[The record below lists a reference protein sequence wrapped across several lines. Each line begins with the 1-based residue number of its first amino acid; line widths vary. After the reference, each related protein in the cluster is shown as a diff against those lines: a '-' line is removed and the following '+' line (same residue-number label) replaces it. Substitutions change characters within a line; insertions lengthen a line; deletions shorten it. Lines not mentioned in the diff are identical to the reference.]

1 MTNRLLIVDRKRHA
15 RGFSWIHVV
24 SILSTGFG
32 YLCYLT
38 AVILTAW
45 LVWNI
50 TSTELAVRSL
60 ADQTMQA
67 QGAWPRREQKSQLAL
82 AEQYNQRTRN
92 QNELSFGGDGSKGG
106 RLDSQYMKALNDGDG
121 VIGVLEIPAISF
133 KQPIYHTT
141 DDDALESGVGHVYGT
156 ALPTGDKGTHSALAA
171 HTGSGDRT
179 DFTRIRELH
188 KGSFFYITV
197 LGKQMGYKV
206 DRIEKVSPSD
216 FKAVTDTDPNQTR
229 VTLVTCDPPLLNTE
243 RLLVSGVR
251 ESIPDPIPEPDT
263 QKDVPLL
270 VSVIVIGFI
279 VVSLIPLI
287 IWIMV
292 HRVHG
297 RHKKG

>member
-1 MTNRLLIVDRKRHA
+1 M
-15 RGFSWIHVV
+15 
-24 SILSTGFG
+24 
-32 YLCYLT
+32 T